1 MMGKTVVTLYNVLGA
16 KVYNQS
22 IDMNGKTAE
31 INTEGLPSGIYLL
44 QLINNG
50 KQYTQRVTVK

>member
-1 MMGKTVVTLYNVLGA
+1 MHGKTTE
-16 KVYNQS
+16 
-22 IDMNGKTAE
+22 IDA
-31 INTEGLPSGIYLL
+31 EGLPSGIYLL